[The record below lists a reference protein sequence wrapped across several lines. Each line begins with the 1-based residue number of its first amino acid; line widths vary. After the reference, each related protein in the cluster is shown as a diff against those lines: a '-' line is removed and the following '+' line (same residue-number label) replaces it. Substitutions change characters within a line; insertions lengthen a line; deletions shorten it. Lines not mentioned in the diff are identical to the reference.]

1 MARQNSF
8 ITGNRLL
15 FDIRLMDK
23 KLKTILAGL
32 VLIVGLVWALVVQS
46 PDSRL
51 HLVFCDVGQGDAALI
66 SYQNTQILIDGG
78 PNDKVL
84 DCLAKNL
91 PFNDRT
97 IEMVVLTHPNAD
109 HYDGLTSVIKR
120 YDISQFVIN
129 SLVEDTAGFWEFR
142 QAVLAE
148 GAPIYSPKAGDELKI
163 GAIRLAVL
171 WPGQKLGSELVW
183 KVPAKGGST
192 VSGNQDQILGAASF
206 SGDLN
211 DTSITLELNFGNF
224 KALFPGDLSSLSEAD
239 LPLDDVNILKVAHH
253 GSKYST
259 SIDFLATTKPELAI
273 ISVGKNY
280 YGHPAKEL
288 LERLRDEDTKILRTD
303 ELGEI
308 KVTSDGQT
316 WQIN

>member
-1 MARQNSF
+1 
-8 ITGNRLL
+8 
-15 FDIRLMDK
+15 MDK
-23 KLKTILAGL
+23 KFKTILVGLALVAGL
-32 VLIVGLVWALVVQS
+32 IWALVAQS
-46 PDSRL
+46 PDNCL
-51 HLVFCDVGQGDAALI
+51 HLVFCDVGQGDAVLI
-66 SYQNTQILIDGG
+66 SYQETQILIDGG

-91 PFNDRT
+91 PFTDRT

-109 HYDGLTSVIKR
+109 HYAGLTSVIKR
-120 YDISQFVIN
+120 YDVSQFVVN
-129 SLVEDTAGFWEFR
+129 SLIEDNASFWEFR

-148 GAPIYSPKAGDELKI
+148 GAPVYLPQAGDELKI
-163 GAIRLAVL
+163 GALKLAVL
-171 WPGQKLGSELVW
+171 WPETKLGDSLVW
-183 KVPAKGGST
+183 QVNQVDQAK
-192 VSGNQDQILGAASF
+192 ILGAAVF

-224 KALFPGDLSSLSEAD
+224 KALFPGDLSSLSESN
-239 LPLDDVNILKVAHH
+239 LPLDDVDVLKVAHH

-259 SIDFLATTKPELAI
+259 SSDLLAKAKPELAV
-273 ISVGKNY
+273 ISVGKNS
-280 YGHPAKEL
+280 YGHPAKDL
-288 LERLRDEDTKILRTD
+288 LDRLNQIQAKILRTD